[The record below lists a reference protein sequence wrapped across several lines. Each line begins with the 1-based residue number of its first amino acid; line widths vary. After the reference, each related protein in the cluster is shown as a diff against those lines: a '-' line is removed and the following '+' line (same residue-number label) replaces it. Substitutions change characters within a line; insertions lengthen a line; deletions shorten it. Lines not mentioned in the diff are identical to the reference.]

1 MKNCMSLNR
10 LKVRLGDTEPVSIPG
25 DNRQTTIAQRAVQGL
40 TLWAVLF
47 VCVQN
52 TQAINLQ
59 EFVTDVVNTNPL
71 VREQVHAY
79 RQVAQDHK
87 IALSGWRPSLD
98 ISSTIGRSS
107 RKAPNTLQRRSDFNE
122 SQADLTLT
130 QNLFDGFNTTN
141 QIAQARARISSAVYQ
156 LYDTADN
163 VALEAVNAYFTVLT
177 EKRLVALAAQSVDT
191 HERIFSRI
199 NERHARGIGRLSD
212 LEQTEGRLAQ
222 SHASLIS
229 QQNNLE
235 DALTEVHK
243 LVGRYISAKEF
254 FDSSEPGALKE
265 SVEVLAEGAI
275 VSHPA
280 IQSAIYNIEAAR
292 FDYKR
297 AKSSD
302 LPSLNLQLQQSVGD
316 NVGGSRGNLNEGSV
330 MLFFEYNLYRGG
342 ADQAEQ
348 QKKISVMHE
357 NDAFL
362 ARVRRQVID
371 ALRLSRTAHRALMGQ
386 LPFLERHAIKS
397 EKTLEL
403 YGEEFLLQKRDLID
417 VLDAENELNRARG
430 REAEAHYLV
439 QFARYRIYEAQG
451 SLFQPLEI
459 KVEVSEDDFRVA
471 SISAKGTDT
480 VELINDRDNDGIEDQ
495 QDQCGNTLAGSTV
508 DAYGCRQQSKIEF
521 GLSGV
526 GLAPLVTDDVLA
538 GQANLSLNISPL
550 QLLENDNSPEG
561 EVLVISR
568 FTQPLSG
575 TLDRD
580 AEGNL
585 NYIPNTDFIGEDKF
599 SYTVSDTLG
608 RTGRGQVVV
617 WVKRV
622 EVARPNIPE
631 VEVVQFDYKQLT
643 LTEESQA
650 RIDAIIGKLST
661 HPEVRIEA
669 YAYTDN
675 IGSAQYNRRLSEWR
689 AQAMK
694 QILINAGLDR
704 QHITAVGKGEND
716 PIADN
721 STEAGRASNRRGEFR
736 FIFPA
741 N

>member
-1 MKNCMSLNR
+1 MSLNR
-10 LKVRLGDTEPVSIPG
+10 LKVRLGDTEQVLIPC
-25 DNRQTTIAQRAVQGL
+25 DDRQTTFALRAVQGL
-40 TLWAVLF
+40 TLWVVLW

-59 EFVTDVVNTNPL
+59 EFVTDVVNTNPR

-98 ISSTIGRSS
+98 LSSTIGRSS
-107 RKAPNTLQRRSDFNE
+107 RKAPNTSQRRSNFNE
-122 SQADLTLT
+122 SQVDLTLT

-141 QIAQARARISSAVYQ
+141 QIAQARARISSAAYQ

-163 VALEAVNAYFTVLT
+163 VALEAVRAYFTVLT
-177 EKRLVALAAQSVDT
+177 EKRLVALAAQNVDS
-191 HERIFSRI
+191 HERIFSQIQQRQ
-199 NERHARGIGRLSD
+199 ARGIGRLSD

-229 QQNNLE
+229 QQNNLQ

-254 FDSSEPGALKE
+254 FDTSEPGVLKDN
-265 SVEVLAEGAI
+265 VEVLAESAI
-275 VSHPA
+275 TSHPA

-297 AKSSD
+297 AKSSN

-330 MLFFEYNLYRGG
+330 MLFLQYNLYRGG
-342 ADQAEQ
+342 ADRAEQ

-371 ALRLSRTAHRALMGQ
+371 ALRLSRTAYRALLEQ

-430 REAEAHYLV
+430 RETEAHYLAQV
-439 QFARYRIYEAQG
+439 ARYRIYEAQG
-451 SLFQPLEI
+451 SLFDPLNMNVEI
-459 KVEVSEDDFRVA
+459 TEDDLQIA
-471 SISAKGTDT
+471 SLKGNDIDS
-480 VELINDRDNDGIEDQ
+480 VELNNDRDNDGLDNQ
-495 QDQCGNTLAGSTV
+495 RDQCDNTRAGSV
-508 DAYGCRQQSKIEF
+508 IDAYGCRQQSKIVF
-521 GLSGV
+521 GLAGA
-526 GLAPLVTDDVLA
+526 GLAPLVTADILA
-538 GQANLSLNISPL
+538 AEENQSLKISPMD
-550 QLLENDNSPEG
+550 LLENDNSPEG
-561 EVLVISR
+561 DELVISR
-568 FTQPLSG
+568 FTQPLNGS
-575 TLDRD
+575 LDRD
-580 AEGNL
+580 AEGIL
-585 NYIPNTDFIGEDKF
+585 NYIPQADFIGEDVF
-599 SYTVSDTLG
+599 NYTVTDSLG
-608 RTGRGQVVV
+608 RTGNAQVVV
-617 WVKRV
+617 WVKRAV
-622 EVARPNIPE
+622 VARPDIPN
-631 VEVVQFDYKQLT
+631 VEVVQFGYKQLT
-643 LTEESQA
+643 LTQDSQA
-650 RIDAIIGKLST
+650 RIDAIIEKLSA

-694 QILINAGLDR
+694 QMLINAGLDR
-704 QHITAVGKGEND
+704 QNINAIGKGEND

-721 STEAGRASNRRGEFR
+721 NTEAGRARNRRGEFR
-736 FIFPA
+736 FIFPGS
-741 N
+741 